1 MKRFALILSA
11 AIIAAALTGCG
22 KKAVSIDTPEGTIVI
37 TALTSNSVRVQMA
50 GDLAT
55 PELEEL
61 VYVNKVKTP
70 SFKVAKSDEGMAL
83 SLDGISVR
91 YDKAP
96 NTLTF
101 IDAEGQVVLKESARK
116 VVESQVSGV
125 PCYDVTESFE
135 TAADE

>member
-22 KKAVSIDTPEGTIVI
+22 KKTVSLDTPEGTIVI

-61 VYVNKVKTP
+61 VYVNKTIYDGEVKPSDSELAGGRFWSIDEIKDNIGKGVFTP
-70 SFKVAKSDEGMAL
+70 NFEDE
-83 SLDGISVR
+83 
-91 YDKAP
+91 
-96 NTLTF
+96 F
-101 IDAEGQVVLKESARK
+101 IGKILK
-116 VVESQVSGV
+116 
-125 PCYDVTESFE
+125 TI
-135 TAADE
+135 